1 MLRAKKN
8 LEGEI
13 NELEIAVDHSNKAN
27 NEAGKSIRRCQ
38 GKLGEVQCA
47 YEEETRARQEFSEKS
62 SLAERRA
69 HALSGEVEEAK
80 SLLESAER
88 GRKQTEYELS
98 DARSA
103 VIEMTSINSKASS
116 EKRSV
121 EGIVHT
127 MHAEL
132 DDILHQ
138 AKNY

>member
-47 YEEETRARQEFSEKS
+47 YEEETIARQEFSEKS

-69 HALSGEVEEAK
+69 H
-80 SLLESAER
+80 
-88 GRKQTEYELS
+88 
-98 DARSA
+98 
-103 VIEMTSINSKASS
+103 
-116 EKRSV
+116 
-121 EGIVHT
+121 
-127 MHAEL
+127 
-132 DDILHQ
+132 
-138 AKNY
+138 